1 MTCMKCGTEIPEGQ
15 VFCDH
20 CLSVMEQY
28 PIKPGAHI
36 HLPKRAEDQD
46 APKKALKKKRAP
58 TPEEQI
64 SALRLKVLRLR
75 LVAVI
80 LAFVIC
86 VVGGLLALKLYED
99 FTETPNIGLNYTIDT
114 SMGR

>member
-1 MTCMKCGTEIPEGQ
+1 MNCLKCGVEIPETQ

-36 HLPKRAEDQD
+36 HLPKREEAAEPPKK
-46 APKKALKKKRAP
+46 APKKRRAP

-64 SALRLKVLRLR
+64 SALRMKVLRLR

-80 LAFVIC
+80 LAFVVC
-86 VVGGLLALKLYED
+86 AVSGFLALKLYEE
-99 FTETPNIGLNYTIDT
+99 FHTPVTGLNYTIDT
-114 SMGR
+114 SMND